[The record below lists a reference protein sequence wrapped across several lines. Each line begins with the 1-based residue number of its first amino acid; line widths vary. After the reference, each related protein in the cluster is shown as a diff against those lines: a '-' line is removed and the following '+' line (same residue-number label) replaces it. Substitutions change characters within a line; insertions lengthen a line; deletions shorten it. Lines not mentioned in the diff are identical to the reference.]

1 MVHIPIVFY
10 HQCHLYHRMIGKIK
24 DKIVLFE
31 IQISIFRYCYV
42 CIGKAKGENLCFVC
56 GNKGDNQLNR
66 CEHCGKLF
74 HEDCLKNAKQQRG
87 KWLCVLC
94 AASDTS
100 SFNNGNTTTKCV
112 REIPNQTF

>member
-1 MVHIPIVFY
+1 MT
-10 HQCHLYHRMIGKIK
+10 GKIK
-24 DKIVLFE
+24 EEIVLFE
-31 IQISIFRYCYV
+31 IQIFIFRYCYV

-56 GNKGDNQLNR
+56 GNKGDNPLNR

-94 AASDTS
+94 TANDSTALIASLS
-100 SFNNGNTTTKCV
+100 AGNNNTKWV
-112 REIPNQTF
+112 N

>member
-1 MVHIPIVFY
+1 
-10 HQCHLYHRMIGKIK
+10 MIGK
-24 DKIVLFE
+24 FE
-31 IQISIFRYCYV
+31 TKRKTRFYLKETIFVCRYCYV

-74 HEDCLKNAKQQRG
+74 HEECLKNARQQRG

-94 AASDTS
+94 TANDSTALIASLSAT
-100 SFNNGNTTTKCV
+100 NNNTKWV
-112 REIPNQTF
+112 SLI

>member
-1 MVHIPIVFY
+1 
-10 HQCHLYHRMIGKIK
+10 MIGKIEE
-24 DKIVLFE
+24 KIVLFE
-31 IQISIFRYCYV
+31 IQIFIFRYCYV

-56 GNKGDNQLNR
+56 GNKGDNSLYR

-94 AASDTS
+94 TANDSTALIASLS
-100 SFNNGNTTTKCV
+100 AGNNNTKWV
-112 REIPNQTF
+112 N